1 MIIMGFKK
9 MYSSEKVWWDLMT
22 GETNYNYNEA
32 TFPLVCHDHHAP
44 CWTPCWC
51 LLRRLKL
58 SHFQL
63 ESGWLVVI
71 RPPATPTTLLSSS
84 SSKKNNDKK
93 PPNPNCCCDS
103 CGRRCGYHQV
113 EPAWFVY
120 QMQWGRKPPDSAW
133 CRCRHKFTQ
142 LPQWDKIPE
151 ASKRIP
157 KDRAQKVVVA
167 EVECGATNHSEQM
180 RLSGSFLWLGRVPL
194 LVAAPCWRQRVF
206 AFQWADRLN
215 IWLGGLALKWQKY
228 SHSVRQQKYRY
239 FCKKIRDA
247 WYVFFQADTNNR

>member
-93 PPNPNCCCDS
+93 TPNPNCCCQVVGGVAIIRLNQPGLFTRCSEAGNHPTRPDVAAGTS
-103 CGRRCGYHQV
+103 SHNYHSGTKFQKLPREFPKIVLLWLTHSEGCCGGSRVRG
-113 EPAWFVY
+113 
-120 QMQWGRKPPDSAW
+120 
-133 CRCRHKFTQ
+133 HK
-142 LPQWDKIPE
+142 PQWTDAFVGIFSLTGQSPPARCCPLLE
-151 ASKRIP
+151 TEGLCVSVSWQTEYLTGRSGI
-157 KDRAQKVVVA
+157 KVAKVFTFCTSA
-167 EVECGATNHSEQM
+167 EVQI
-180 RLSGSFLWLGRVPL
+180 L
-194 LVAAPCWRQRVF
+194 L
-206 AFQWADRLN
+206 
-215 IWLGGLALKWQKY
+215 
-228 SHSVRQQKYRY
+228 
-239 FCKKIRDA
+239 
-247 WYVFFQADTNNR
+247 